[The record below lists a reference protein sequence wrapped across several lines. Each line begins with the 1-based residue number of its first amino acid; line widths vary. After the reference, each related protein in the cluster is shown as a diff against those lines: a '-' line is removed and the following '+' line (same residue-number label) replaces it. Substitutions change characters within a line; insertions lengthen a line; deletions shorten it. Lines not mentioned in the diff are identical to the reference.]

1 MNSCPS
7 PKRTEKQ
14 EAEDYYQGVLKA
26 NARHFGSVHGLG
38 VIRLQQGRHGEA
50 DESGATGGSRAPIN
64 HELSS
69 RECPCGSNAQK
80 VGTSDGPSIVIGT
93 PRTFPAAA
101 SPLQN

>member
-64 HELSS
+64 HSTDRGKGARGLS
-69 RECPCGSNAQK
+69 AQ
-80 VGTSDGPSIVIGT
+80 
-93 PRTFPAAA
+93 
-101 SPLQN
+101 PLA